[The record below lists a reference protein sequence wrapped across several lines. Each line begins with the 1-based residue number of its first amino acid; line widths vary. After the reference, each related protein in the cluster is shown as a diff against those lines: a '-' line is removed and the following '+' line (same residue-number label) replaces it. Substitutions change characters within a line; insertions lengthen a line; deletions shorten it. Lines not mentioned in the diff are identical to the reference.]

1 VLNLDIQP
9 SLPTPIYRQVID
21 QVQRLMAGG
30 GLRPGDA
37 LPSVRQLA
45 ERHAVNP
52 MTISKAYSLLEAQG
66 LLERRRGLGM
76 VVAAQVTRETPRDRL
91 HLLQPALDAAAQQ
104 AQQLG
109 IAPNVALQAFEQA
122 LRATSQET
130 S

>member
-9 SLPTPIYRQVID
+9 SLPIPIYRQVID
-21 QVQRLMAGG
+21 QVQRLIAGG
-30 GLRPGDA
+30 GLRPGDE

-66 LLERRRGLGM
+66 MLERRRGLGM
-76 VVAAQVTRETPRDRL
+76 VVSAQAAREKARDRL

-109 IAPNVALQAFEQA
+109 IAPSAALQAFEQA
-122 LRATSQET
+122 LRAQKPDPS
-130 S
+130 